1 MDHSAHSDH
10 GSHGDHSMHHDH
22 SGHSSS
28 EDVMSTNA
36 PMGHDHSAH
45 GMLSHMMSMSF
56 HGGYNET
63 ILFDFWKISS
73 LSGLIWSMLAIFLV
87 AGLYEGLKYYREF
100 LFWKTYNALQY
111 RAVQVP
117 KPNNE
122 PVEDGT
128 SRVVQ

>member
-1 MDHSAHSDH
+1 MAQHSDH

-22 SGHSSS
+22 SSHILPD
-28 EDVMSTNA
+28 DVMSTNT
-36 PMGHDHSAH
+36 PHDHDSSDHSAH
-45 GMLSHMMSMSF
+45 GMVSHMMSMAF

-73 LSGLIWSMLAIFLV
+73 LSGLIWSMIAIFLV
-87 AGLYEGLKYYREF
+87 AAMYEGLKYYREF

-122 PVEDGT
+122 PVEEG